1 MSPIHPP
8 WIYQSQST
16 IIAYAQMTT
25 ADKSLQ
31 SSAVRELLHLV
42 LSRLGKQ
49 SVLSDDNFPYRL
61 MVGSLAQEFVSFSH
75 SADCVALIISPY
87 PCGVDVEKRAI
98 TQAVAKRFFSHHEN
112 LYLQNYPADTQ
123 AIYRQILWQLKESW
137 IKLNGGTL
145 TQGMGVDFGQYLAHI
160 HPQNDSI
167 IPLHDGYMTYINP
180 SLHLS
185 AIFQMD

>member
-1 MSPIHPP
+1 MHPP
-8 WIYQSQST
+8 WIHQSQSA

-31 SSAVRELLHLV
+31 SPAVRELLYLV
-42 LSRLGKQ
+42 LSRLDKQ
-49 SVLSDDNFPYRL
+49 SVLSDDSFPYRL
-61 MVGSLAQEFVSFSH
+61 MADAQAQEFVSFSH
-75 SADCVALIISPY
+75 SRDCVALIISPY
-87 PCGVDVEKRAI
+87 PCGVDVEIRPI
-98 TQAVAKRFFSHHEN
+98 SQAVAERFFSHQDN

-145 TQGMGVDFGQYLAHI
+145 TQGMSVDFGQYLAHI

-167 IPLHDGYMTYINP
+167 IPLHDGYMAYINP

-185 AIFQMD
+185 AIYQP